1 MKENKSLY
9 EALSPG
15 QILISV
21 HSSLD
26 LENMVIPLWLVH
38 LPCKDPAKK
47 MREKM
52 EIHWLTK
59 GIILC
64 FAAIGKKHMECPQ
77 ERLDEV
83 IACFPLLTV
92 KERLS
97 FAGPVSIMFHLEK
110 SPLMGTGVFTLLW
123 TEHELR
129 LADCRSHC
137 MLCSWICQ
145 HSHYSLFD
153 LYSDFLIHCLK
164 KLPSNLVQS

>member
-1 MKENKSLY
+1 MRVKENKSLY

-15 QILISV
+15 QILTSV

-26 LENMVIPLWLVH
+26 LENMVIPLVH

-64 FAAIGKKHMECPQ
+64 FSSIGRKHVECPQ
-77 ERLDEV
+77 ERLDKV
-83 IACFPLLTV
+83 VSYFPLLTV

-110 SPLMGTGVFTLLW
+110 IPLMGTGVFILL
-123 TEHELR
+123 
-129 LADCRSHC
+129 
-137 MLCSWICQ
+137 
-145 HSHYSLFD
+145 
-153 LYSDFLIHCLK
+153 
-164 KLPSNLVQS
+164 